1 MRFFRNWRF
10 FYEKYTLFPGKSDPF
25 TKGAMVKW
33 MGNTTLN
40 FWSTQECNQVS
51 GNSPSGLPLRINE
64 NERMKLF
71 FGPICRPLHF
81 KFRKKVTID
90 NHYQTLRFIPEEKS
104 FSSPDEVPENR
115 CYCLKEPCLPSG
127 LLDISGCKAGKNKT
141 NN

>member
-1 MRFFRNWRF
+1 
-10 FYEKYTLFPGKSDPF
+10 
-25 TKGAMVKW
+25 MVKW

-81 KFRKKVTID
+81 KFNKKVTID
-90 NHYQTLRFIPEEKS
+90 NHYQTLRFIPEENS

-141 NN
+141 KD